1 MKEAAKQICKNRGIE
16 YLDEKI
22 SDIAPVGMS
31 DIVQSGLG
39 QAAKRLGIT
48 NRRMLSGAGHDAMAF
63 ANICDT
69 GMVFIPCLKGISHN
83 RAEFTSILSICD
95 GARVIYEYL
104 KGEAV

>member
-1 MKEAAKQICKNRGIE
+1 
-16 YLDEKI
+16 
-22 SDIAPVGMS
+22 MS
-31 DIVQSGLG
+31 DEVESGLE
-39 QAAKRLGIT
+39 QAAKRLGIS
-48 NRRMLSGAGHDAMAF
+48 NRRMLSGAGHDAMSF

-69 GMVFIPCLKGISHN
+69 GMVFIPCLKGVSHN